1 MQGKFDEMNGLS
13 RTLLSEARLWKPVKS
28 IIFDAPQ
35 QKGGL
40 LARLDMAKRAV
51 EGVCQ
56 YAQVLDHDVCTGHAH
71 VYKVR
76 TQCGAVWCS
85 VVQCGA
91 VWCRVVQC
99 GAVWCI
105 VVQCVAVWCSVVQR
119 GVVWRSVVQC
129 GAVWCS
135 VVQCALQSITVCC
148 SMMQALSRL
157 QGAHT

>member
-1 MQGKFDEMNGLS
+1 MCVCVCACVCACVRVCVCACVHVCACGCMYTHVCMQGKFDEMNGLS

-76 TQCGAVWCS
+76 TQCGAM
-85 VVQCGA
+85 
-91 VWCRVVQC
+91 
-99 GAVWCI
+99 
-105 VVQCVAVWCSVVQR
+105 WCSVVQR
-119 GVVWRSVVQC
+119 GGVC
-129 GAVWCS
+129 CS
-135 VVQCALQSITVCC
+135 VV
-148 SMMQALSRL
+148 
-157 QGAHT
+157 